1 MSTKETELKI
11 KTLGEPVLKN
21 GVRLIDKVT
30 DYHRK
35 MLSEMARLMYSVSGV
50 GLAAPQVGITESMI
64 VVDAGS
70 GLYKLINPRIVK
82 ASGQQVSEEGCLS
95 VPEVGVRVRRAKS
108 VVIEALDENGKPVT
122 IEAEDL
128 LACVFQH
135 EIDHL
140 NGCLIIEHASLIDKI
155 KYGKKI
161 KEI

>member
-11 KTLGEPVLKN
+11 KILGEPVLKN
-21 GVRLIDKVT
+21 GVKPVEKVT
-30 DYHRK
+30 DYHRR

-50 GLAAPQVGITESMI
+50 GLAAPQVGLTESLI

-70 GLYKLINPRIVK
+70 GLYKLVNPRIVK

-95 VPEVGVRVRRAKS
+95 VPEVGVKVKRSQA
-108 VVIEALDENGKPVT
+108 VVVEALDENGKPLT
-122 IEAEDL
+122 IEAEGL

-140 NGCLIIEHASLIDKI
+140 NGHLIIDHASLIDKI